1 MYSHHLD
8 AICRGVWRARESMSI
23 WEQPLVRGKRIQSIY
38 FINSVTKW
46 ERDRARENELDISEK
61 RSRWNT
67 NKYLNLVHVHRP
79 KLTSHW
85 AHIRGCFIVAL
96 PNVRDN
102 TPKWRERKNIT
113 NWKTIRE
120 FRIYWNVLWNWE
132 WSCARSGNGMHVDLS
147 GGEAA
152 NGKIWFDQ
160 THLSLRCHTS
170 VDKMQSSLYQISF
183 ALTFFF
189 QKKEFIRGFVLFV
202 FVTAAWSARTHPI

>member
-1 MYSHHLD
+1 MNWAS
-8 AICRGVWRARESMSI
+8 AREEADETQIILELGACSQAQINITLSSYSWMFYRSI
-23 WEQPLVRGKRIQSIY
+23 TKCARQHTKMKR
-38 FINSVTKW
+38 
-46 ERDRARENELDISEK
+46 E
-61 RSRWNT
+61 
-67 NKYLNLVHVHRP
+67 
-79 KLTSHW
+79 
-85 AHIRGCFIVAL
+85 
-96 PNVRDN
+96 
-102 TPKWRERKNIT
+102 KNIT

-132 WSCARSGNGMHVDLS
+132 WSCARSGNGIHVDLS

-183 ALTFFF
+183 AITFFF
-189 QKKEFIRGFVLFV
+189 QKKEFIRSFVLFV